1 MNTNGLNEINAI
13 HFGILS
19 SKEILELSVC
29 EVTSTKKM
37 GAGSI
42 YDTRMGAVDNKKCDT
57 CGMDAMNCNGHFG
70 HISLNC
76 PIIHPLY
83 VKSVMNILR
92 CVCIDCHRLLVT
104 KDYLELKNCFQDEAA
119 TNPRAYF
126 ATVKKILTK
135 VNVCTRC
142 KTPQPAFRSNTAECT
157 INMTYEDPSPSVGGT
172 APSAGGTALRAGGTA
187 LRAGGKQKITVDF
200 PAQSILENFKEICD
214 EDIRLMGMNPD
225 MTKPSSM
232 IITVLPVLPPP
243 GRPFVRAAGN
253 MCDDDLSI
261 QYIEIVK
268 ANSKLAEGVIHEGTR
283 FSKLIQTLK
292 FRVATTFNNSAGRAK
307 HTTNGRPVKCIKSRI
322 SGKDGQMRGNIMGRR
337 SNQTARTVIGPDT
350 ALKNGE
356 MSIPA
361 AVARI
366 LTVPET
372 VNHLNKEEL
381 STVVNSGKARFII
394 RKNTHAKQEIRINL
408 DHARV
413 DKGTRLEEGDK
424 VTTITGKHFTIGDN
438 STETHDRLSHGLK
451 DGDSLV
457 RDGVR
462 VESIKTRKKRHIHI
476 ENGDIVERCLK
487 NGDVVVLNRQPTLH
501 KASMMAFKVFVRP
514 GKTFR
519 INLACTK
526 AFNAD
531 FDGDEMNVHVAQS
544 PEARAE
550 VQLLSTVENN
560 LISGQTSKMNIVI
573 VQDGVLG
580 SYLMTK
586 KNSRALTRGQFMNA
600 LMRTSTIDKYT
611 TRVAEIQATLEA
623 TALRAEGTALRAEG
637 KGNLRSAT
645 TLLSGRGLVSFILPS
660 DFSYKKKIGK
670 EEDEPWLEIEN
681 GVILSGCLSKA
692 SIGSAHG
699 CIPQYIH
706 NEYGSRRCLDFLDD
720 LQFITNAFL
729 EITSFSVGFKD
740 CLPKSKEVG
749 SQRPRPEA
757 SGPEAPRRGP
767 EATVSDTIYRCF
779 MEAEAVESG
788 SRNVVVRE
796 SRINAA
802 LGKAK
807 DIGLKIAKEN
817 LDPENRFISTV
828 TAGSKGDFFNIAQ
841 ITGLLGQQN
850 IGGKRLPLFLN
861 NGTRTLPHYPKD
873 PSKLTPQE
881 KYESRGFISSSF
893 IKGLNP
899 REFFFH
905 ACSGRE
911 GMSDTAVGTAVSGY
925 IQRRI
930 VKLQED
936 IRIQYD
942 GTVRDETN
950 RIFQLKYGEHGMD
963 PEKTLRCSGK
973 MWFADLQR
981 AAQKLNSTA
990 PQASDD
996 V

>member
-1 MNTNGLNEINAI
+1 MNMTGVNEINTVR
-13 HFGILS
+13 FGILS
-19 SKEILELSVC
+19 TEEILKLSVC
-29 EVTSTKKM
+29 EITSTKKT
-37 GAGSI
+37 GSGSI
-42 YDTRMGAVDNKKCDT
+42 YDRRMGAVDNSLCET
-57 CGMDAMNCNGHFG
+57 CGMDAMHCNGHFG

-92 CVCIDCHRLLVT
+92 CICIDCHRLLVSQE
-104 KDYLELKNCFQDEAA
+104 YLELKNCSYASCKE
-119 TNPRAYF
+119 NPRAYF
-126 ATVKKILTK
+126 SKVKKVISK
-135 VNVCTRC
+135 VNICTRC
-142 KTPQPAFRSNTAECT
+142 KTPQPAYRSNSAECT
-157 INMTYEDPSPSVGGT
+157 INMTYEDPSPV
-172 APSAGGTALRAGGTA
+172 
-187 LRAGGKQKITVDF
+187 AGGKHKITVDL
-200 PAQSILENFKEICD
+200 PAHTILEKFKEIKE
-214 EDIRLMGMNPD
+214 EDIRLMGMDPE
-225 MTKPSSM
+225 MTKPVSM
-232 IITVLPVLPPP
+232 IISVLPVLPPP

-268 ANSKLAEGVIHEGTR
+268 ANSKLAEGIIHEGAR
-283 FSKLIQTLK
+283 YSKLIQTLK

-356 MSIPA
+356 MSVPE

-372 VNHLNKEEL
+372 VNELNKKEL
-381 STVVNSGKARFII
+381 LETVNSGKARFII
-394 RKNTHAKQEIRINL
+394 RHRGQLDAAEVRINL

-413 DKGTRLEEGDK
+413 DKGTRLEKGDC
-424 VTTITGKHFTIGDN
+424 VTTTSGKHITIGDN
-438 STETHDRLSHGLK
+438 SVESHDRLSHGLK
-451 DGDSLV
+451 MGDTLT
-457 RDGVR
+457 RNGVLQTR
-462 VESIKTRKKRHIHI
+462 VKTRKMRHIQI
-476 ENGDIVERCLK
+476 ENGDVVERCLK

-501 KASMMAFKVFVRP
+501 KASMMAFKIFVRP

-550 VQLLSTVENN
+550 IQMLSTVENN

-580 SYLMTK
+580 SYLMTRK
-586 KNSRALTRGQFMNA
+586 KSRTLTRGQFMNA
-600 LMRTSTIDKYT
+600 LMRTSTIDNYT
-611 TRVAEIQATLEA
+611 TRVAEIKATLEKA
-623 TALRAEGTALRAEG
+623 KKSRP
-637 KGNLRSAT
+637 SAT

-670 EEDEPWLEIEN
+670 EDDEPWLEIEN

-749 SQRPRPEA
+749 S
-757 SGPEAPRRGP
+757 
-767 EATVSDTIYRCF
+767 TVSDTIYRCF

-828 TAGSKGDFFNIAQ
+828 TGGSKGDFFNIAQ

-873 PSKLTPQE
+873 PSQLTPQE

-981 AAQKLNSTA
+981 AAQKLNS
-990 PQASDD
+990 SD

>member
-1 MNTNGLNEINAI
+1 
-13 HFGILS
+13 
-19 SKEILELSVC
+19 
-29 EVTSTKKM
+29 
-37 GAGSI
+37 
-42 YDTRMGAVDNKKCDT
+42 
-57 CGMDAMNCNGHFG
+57 
-70 HISLNC
+70 
-76 PIIHPLY
+76 
-83 VKSVMNILR
+83 
-92 CVCIDCHRLLVT
+92 
-104 KDYLELKNCFQDEAA
+104 
-119 TNPRAYF
+119 
-126 ATVKKILTK
+126 
-135 VNVCTRC
+135 
-142 KTPQPAFRSNTAECT
+142 
-157 INMTYEDPSPSVGGT
+157 
-172 APSAGGTALRAGGTA
+172 
-187 LRAGGKQKITVDF
+187 
-200 PAQSILENFKEICD
+200 
-214 EDIRLMGMNPD
+214 
-225 MTKPSSM
+225 
-232 IITVLPVLPPP
+232 
-243 GRPFVRAAGN
+243 
-253 MCDDDLSI
+253 
-261 QYIEIVK
+261 
-268 ANSKLAEGVIHEGTR
+268 VIHEGTR

-438 STETHDRLSHGLK
+438 STETHDRLSHGMK

-623 TALRAEGTALRAEG
+623 TAMRC
-637 KGNLRSAT
+637 LRSAT

-749 SQRPRPEA
+749 SQRPR
-757 SGPEAPRRGP
+757 PEAPRRGP

>member
-1 MNTNGLNEINAI
+1 MSKTSEVSSV

-19 SKEILELSVC
+19 KEDILKLSVC
-29 EVTSTKKM
+29 EINSSKKT
-37 GAGSI
+37 GTGSI
-42 YDTRMGAVDNKKCDT
+42 YDIRMGAVDNKLCGT
-57 CGMDAMNCNGHFG
+57 CGLGATSCNGHFG

-83 VKSVMNILR
+83 LKSVVNVLR
-92 CVCIDCHRLLVT
+92 CICIDCKKVLVS
-104 KDYLELKNCFQDEAA
+104 KDYLFLKNCDPKEAEKDS
-119 TNPRAYF
+119 RKYF
-126 ATVKKILTK
+126 SKVKRILSKI
-135 VNVCTRC
+135 NICTWC
-142 KTPQPAFRSNTAECT
+142 KTPQPVYRSNSTEYT
-157 INMTYEDPSPSVGGT
+157 ISMSYEDPSAS
-172 APSAGGTALRAGGTA
+172 
-187 LRAGGKQKITVDF
+187 KQKITVDL
-200 PAQSILENFKEICD
+200 PAQTIMEMFSDISD
-214 EDIRLMGMNPD
+214 EDVRLLGMNPD
-225 MTKPSSM
+225 MTHPSSM
-232 IITVLPVLPPP
+232 ILTVLPVLPPP

-268 ANSKLAEGVIHEGTR
+268 ANLKLGEGGFHEGAR
-283 FSKLIQTLK
+283 YSKLIQTLK

-337 SNQTARTVIGPDT
+337 ANQTARTVIGPDT

-356 MSIPA
+356 MSVPED
-361 AVARI
+361 VARI
-366 LTVPET
+366 LTVPEV
-372 VNHLNKEEL
+372 VNELNHNEISHLI
-381 STVVNSGKARFII
+381 NSGKARFIV
-394 RKNTHAKQEIRINL
+394 RKDQLNNKEVRINL
-408 DHARV
+408 DHARA
-413 DKGTRLEEGDK
+413 DKGTRLVIGDVVEMK
-424 VTTITGKHFTIGDN
+424 NGTTITIGDN
-438 STETHDRLSHGLK
+438 SSESHDRLSNGLK
-451 DGDSLV
+451 KDDVLIRNGE
-457 RDGVR
+457 R
-462 VESIKTRKKRHIHI
+462 VQNIRTRKKRHIPVKH
-476 ENGDIVERCLK
+476 GDVVERCLK
-487 NGDVVVLNRQPTLH
+487 TGDVVVLNRQPTLH
-501 KASMMAFKVFVRP
+501 KASMMAFKVHVRP

-519 INLACTK
+519 FNLACTK

-531 FDGDEMNVHVAQS
+531 FDGDEMNIHVAQS

-550 VQLLSTVENN
+550 IKMLSTVENN

-586 KNSRALTRGQFMNA
+586 KNSRPLSRGQFMNA
-600 LMRTSTIDKYT
+600 AMRTSKVESCIK
-611 TRVAEIQATLEA
+611 RMAEIEATLSRVMK
-623 TALRAEGTALRAEG
+623 THPG
-637 KGNLRSAT
+637 KTCT
-645 TLLSGRGLVSFILPS
+645 TLLSGRGLVSLILPS
-660 DFSYKKKIGK
+660 DFNYKKKVGK
-670 EEDEPWLEIEN
+670 EEDEPWLEIED
-681 GVILSGCLSKA
+681 GVIITGCLSKT

-699 CIPQYIH
+699 CIPHYLH
-706 NEYGSRRCLDFLDD
+706 NEYGSRTCLDFLDD

-740 CLPKSKEVG
+740 CLPKSQKVG
-749 SQRPRPEA
+749 S
-757 SGPEAPRRGP
+757 
-767 EATVSDTIYRCF
+767 TVSDTIYRCF

-788 SRNVVVRE
+788 SRNAVVRE
-796 SRINAA
+796 SRINAS

-817 LDPENRFISTV
+817 LNPDNRFISTV
-828 TAGSKGDFFNIAQ
+828 MGGSKGDFFNIAQ

-861 NGTRTLPHYPKD
+861 NGTRTLPHYPKNV
-873 PSKLTPQE
+873 SELTPQE

-936 IRIQYD
+936 IRVQYD

-963 PEKTLRCSGK
+963 PEKTIKCSGK
-973 MWFADLQR
+973 MWFSDVERLAH
-981 AAQKLNSTA
+981 KLNLE
-990 PQASDD
+990 
-996 V
+996 